1 MGEIQPN
8 KVNVGKI
15 WGRWGKCGERFLSL
29 LKQLNTYIMAT
40 ISYIIKASSNADLA
54 KVYARL
60 KDGRFIDQT
69 SSTGIAVPPLF
80 WDKKRE
86 TVIIKGRNNL
96 NNNALIDE
104 MQAITDRLS
113 DLKEYITR
121 QYAAKAGENIDK
133 GWLKD
138 TISAFLNSI
147 DPSRNKML
155 NLNNYIVQYIAEMKA
170 GERKNSKGLLYS
182 PGTIKNKVSFYSE
195 LCKFQEETGKKYDFN
210 DITIDF
216 YNAFVDFFNKKN
228 YSPNTTGKHI
238 KSLKEMMT
246 AAREEGLHQN
256 FQTTLKAFKILSC
269 EADTIYL
276 TREEITAIERLNLSA
291 SKHKDL
297 DLCRDIFLVGVY
309 VTQRYSDYHRI
320 NKTNLITLENGKKA
334 VKLTQQKTKA
344 KVVIPCSQEL
354 LAILAKYDYN
364 LPPTYS
370 QFINENIKIVCR
382 MAGIKQKVEHVQTKG
397 AKVVTEQIEKFRLV
411 TTHTARRTGATLMYL
426 EGVDTLS
433 IMKITGHKTEKEF
446 KKYIR
451 VGEEENALIL
461 SNNRFYNR
469 LTIAK

>member
-1 MGEIQPN
+1 
-8 KVNVGKI
+8 
-15 WGRWGKCGERFLSL
+15 
-29 LKQLNTYIMAT
+29 MAT
-40 ISYIIKASSNADLA
+40 ISYIIKASAKADLA

-60 KDGRFIDQT
+60 KDGRSIDQT
-69 SSTGIAVPPLF
+69 SSTGISVPPVF

-104 MQAITDRLS
+104 MQAIVDRLS

-121 QYAAKAGENIDK
+121 QYAALAGGNISK
-133 GWLKD
+133 EWLKEV
-138 TISAFLNSI
+138 IAAFLDSI
-147 DPSRNKML
+147 DPSRNKAL
-155 NLNNYIVQYIAEMKA
+155 SLNNYILQYIVEMKS
-170 GERKNSKGLLYS
+170 GERKNNKGLLYS
-182 PGTIKNKVSFYSE
+182 PGTIKNKTSFYSE
-195 LCKFQEETGKKYDFN
+195 FCKFQEETGKMYDFN

-216 YNAFVDFFNKKN
+216 YNDFVDFFNEKN

-238 KSLKEMMT
+238 KSLKEIMT

-276 TREEITAIERLNLSA
+276 TREEITAIEKLNLSA
-291 SKHKDL
+291 TRHKDL
-297 DLCRDIFLVGVY
+297 DLCRDIFLVGIY
-309 VTQRYSDYHRI
+309 VTQRYSDYRRI

-344 KVVIPCSQEL
+344 KVVIPCSREL
-354 LAILAKYDYN
+354 LAILSKYDYN

-370 QFINENIKIVCR
+370 QFINENIKTVCL

-397 AKVVTEQIEKFRLV
+397 ATIITEQIEKYRLV

-451 VGEEENALIL
+451 IGEEENAIIL
-461 SNNRFYNR
+461 SNSRFYNR
-469 LTIAK
+469 LTISQ